1 MTGESTVKAGART
14 RKSTSAPWPN
24 LSSLPIEQIELLQRV
39 LRGEALVPVEVA
51 FQIVPSERDLTPI
64 LFTDLGTEDAP
75 QRKASVVAPASRAPA
90 AKEKL
95 RSKRTEHGFPIQSFR
110 PLMKNLA
117 TLTKNTVS
125 RQKTLY
131 PVRCT

>member
-1 MTGESTVKAGART
+1 MILLCQGWREGKKVHKRT
-14 RKSTSAPWPN
+14 LAN
-24 LSSLPIEQIELLQRV
+24 LSSLPMEQIELLRRV
-39 LRGEALVPVEVA
+39 LRGEALVPVEEA
-51 FQIVPSERDLTPI
+51 FQIVRPERDRIPI
-64 LFTDLGTEDAP
+64 LFTHHGTEGAP

-125 RQKTLY
+125 SQKTLF